1 MLRRNRLAFAT
12 YSTGAHSHLPLRCVP
27 FAHWRSLLRRKDEI
41 MSFNKNS
48 RLDPSQ
54 VEDRRGRRGTGTAI
68 AVGGG
73 GLGLIITILYVLLG
87 GRLSGTTTGNGGQ
100 RVPP

>member
-1 MLRRNRLAFAT
+1 MTICRFGKRRER
-12 YSTGAHSHLPLRCVP
+12 
-27 FAHWRSLLRRKDEI
+27 DEN
-41 MSFNKNS
+41 MSFNKRS

-73 GLGLIITILYVLLG
+73 GLGLILTILYVLLG
-87 GRLSGTTTGNGGQ
+87 GSLSGTTTGDGGQ
-100 RVPP
+100 GLPATEYPAGINDLEAQCQTGADA